1 MAGTAYDVVFIV
13 RGPAMRINMSSQDD
27 HNARLPATVR
37 PSGTPTESATPRRSA
52 VDLAPLVERWSRSLP
67 RPICT
72 AALSTRVRF
81 FPERVAKMT
90 IMTIRASRIT
100 PRPAATNVAWIGH
113 ETSPLARPA
122 ISSTGCDGGAG
133 RPGRPELHGL

>member
-1 MAGTAYDVVFIV
+1 
-13 RGPAMRINMSSQDD
+13 MSSQDD
-27 HNARLPATVR
+27 HSARFPATVR

-52 VDLAPLVERWSRSLP
+52 VALAPLVERWSRSLP
-67 RPICT
+67 RPIWT

-81 FPERVAKMT
+81 FPERVAKMTIMT

-122 ISSTGCDGGAG
+122 ISSTRCDGGAG